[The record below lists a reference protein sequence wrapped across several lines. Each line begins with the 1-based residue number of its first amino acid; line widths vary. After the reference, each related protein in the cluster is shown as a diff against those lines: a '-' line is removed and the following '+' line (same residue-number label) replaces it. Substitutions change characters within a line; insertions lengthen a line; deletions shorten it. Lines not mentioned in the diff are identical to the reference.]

1 MTGNIHKN
9 ASLRLGGS
17 DYTPVEEA
25 WVGSAGYLT
34 WILPEI
40 KKGE

>member
-17 DYTPVEEA
+17 DYTPINTGKVDR
-25 WVGSAGYLT
+25 AG
-34 WILPEI
+34 
-40 KKGE
+40 